1 MTIFVCTVKMA
12 ATQVSKSQ
20 FKAKALEYFRQVEAD
35 GASIVVTDHGEATI
49 EVRRYRAPK
58 RDPLALLCGTARTY
72 TQPTE
77 PVDADAWDAAR

>member
-1 MTIFVCTVKMA
+1 MA

-20 FKAKALEYFRQVEAD
+20 FKAKALEYFRQVEAA

-49 EVRRYRAPK
+49 EVRRYRTPK
-58 RDPLALLCGTARTY
+58 RDPLALLRGTALAY
-72 TQPTE
+72 SQPTE